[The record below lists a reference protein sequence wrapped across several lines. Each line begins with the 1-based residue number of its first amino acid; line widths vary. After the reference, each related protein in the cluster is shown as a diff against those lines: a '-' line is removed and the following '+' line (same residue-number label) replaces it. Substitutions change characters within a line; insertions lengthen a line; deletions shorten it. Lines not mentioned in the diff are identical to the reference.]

1 MRMAGRTPM
10 RNMMIRTTVRS
21 LLEELDKIDP
31 EWYNAEVDG
40 EYRKFG
46 GNIYNTGGAN
56 MTDHEIL
63 MELLRHVRTIC
74 KDTLPSC
81 YVNHIPNPDVYD
93 DAIEFIEDIMPELK
107 EVSHDA

>member
-1 MRMAGRTPM
+1 M
-10 RNMMIRTTVRS
+10 RNLTVRTTVRS

-46 GNIYNTGGAN
+46 GNIYNTEGAN
-56 MTDHEIL
+56 MTE
-63 MELLRHVRTIC
+63 RTGCGTPIALGRGMTQC
-74 KDTLPSC
+74 GLGYGKPWLHKVALCDTCRLT
-81 YVNHIPNPDVYD
+81 
-93 DAIEFIEDIMPELK
+93 PELK

>member
-1 MRMAGRTPM
+1 M
-10 RNMMIRTTVRS
+10 RNITIRTTVRS
-21 LLEELDKIDP
+21 LLKELDKIDP
-31 EWYNAEVDG
+31 KWYNAEVDG

-63 MELLRHVRTIC
+63 MGLLKHVHKIC
-74 KDTLPSC
+74 LDTLPSC

-93 DAIEFIEDIMPELK
+93 DAIEFIEDVVPELK
-107 EVSHDA
+107 ETSREL